1 MNRRKYLALMGAAA
15 GAAAV
20 GSTTN
25 IASAQEPRP
34 ADTGA
39 PTTST
44 IADRTRRM
52 QWWHAAKFGMFIH
65 WGLYSTLGRHEWVM
79 ENEGIPV
86 KEYESYAD
94 TFKPKPNAA
103 RDWARL
109 ARAAG
114 MKYMVMTTKH
124 HEGFCNFDSKLTDY
138 CATKRGP
145 GRDLV
150 REYVDAARNEGL
162 RFGFYYSL
170 MDWHHPDG
178 ARCLKDESA
187 RRRFVDYIHGQVR
200 ELMTNYG
207 KVDVLWYDVAWPL
220 DAKGWESV
228 EMNKMVRQ
236 LQPEIIINNRSK
248 IPEDFDTPEQRI
260 EASQNR
266 PWESCM
272 TLNDSWGYHAS
283 DRNWKSPTTVIRNL
297 VTCARDGGNYL
308 LNIGPTGDGS
318 IPLES
323 AQILTTVGTWMSK
336 HGQTIYESNNC
347 QPRRGNYVTYTRK
360 GNTLF
365 AHVYYWP
372 GSTAVIGNLLNKVK
386 TVRMHGSN
394 QPVRFEQDDYRIRL
408 LGLPRRAP
416 EFVTT
421 FSIELDGEPRQ
432 NHEGKRAEKP
442 REPRYE
448 SRS

>member
-20 GSTTN
+20 GSTTDL
-25 IASAQEPRP
+25 ASAQEPRP

-109 ARAAG
+109 ARASG

-150 REYVDAARNEGL
+150 REYVDAARAEGL

-178 ARCLKDESA
+178 SRCLKDESA

-336 HGQTIYESNNC
+336 HGETIYESNSC

-386 TVRMHGSN
+386 SVSMHGSN

-421 FSIELDGEPRQ
+421 FSIELDGEARQ

-442 REPRYE
+442 REPRYQ
-448 SRS
+448 ST